1 VNRYDKELAGSSS
14 DDQEAEGGMKA
25 ALYARVST
33 TQHGQDV
40 ELQLQELRSVAQQR
54 GWTTTDYSDVG
65 ISGATRDRP
74 ALDRLMSDA
83 RAGKFQIVAVWRFDR
98 FARSTAHLIQA
109 LEEFRHLGIHFL
121 SLRDQVDTSSPIGR
135 VMFTITAA
143 FAELEREVI
152 QERVRA
158 GVQRARAAGKHCGRP
173 RKRVS
178 DQQIEV
184 AQDLLSRGWGQRQ
197 VEKTL
202 GVNRSTLARRLGE
215 VAQKS
220 TVVEG
225 V

>member
-1 VNRYDKELAGSSS
+1 
-14 DDQEAEGGMKA
+14 MKA

-40 ELQLQELRSVAQQR
+40 ELQLQELRNVAQQR
-54 GWTTTDYSDVG
+54 GWTFAVYSDVG
-65 ISGATRDRP
+65 ISGAKRDRP

-98 FARSTAHLIQA
+98 FARSTAHLVAA
-109 LEEFRHLGIHFL
+109 LEEFRHIGIHFV

-158 GVQRARAAGKHCGRP
+158 GVQRAREAGRHCGRP
-173 RKRVS
+173 RKTFS
-178 DQQIEV
+178 DQQLEV
-184 AQDLLSRGWGQRQ
+184 ARDLLSKGWGQRK
-197 VEKTL
+197 VEKAL
-202 GVNRSTLARRLGE
+202 GVNRTTLSRRLAE
-215 VAQKS
+215 VVQNS
-220 TVVEG
+220 TVAEG
-225 V
+225 A